1 MKPKAP
7 RRTAAT
13 PSIRIILFA
22 IYLPL
27 LSRPGE
33 PSLAALQLDN
43 SIGFTA

>member
-22 IYLPL
+22 IYMPL
-27 LSRPGE
+27 HSRPGGTVV
-33 PSLAALQLDN
+33 ALQLDN
-43 SIGFTA
+43 PIGFTA

>member
-1 MKPKAP
+1 MKPNAA
-7 RRTAAT
+7 RRTTAA

-27 LSRPGE
+27 LSRQE

-43 SIGFTA
+43 PIGFTT